1 MRYTTDHH
9 WLRAESGF
17 VVVGITPF
25 AVAQLGTLVF
35 VELPEMGD
43 AVAQGEEVAVVESS
57 KAVSDIPAP
66 VTGEIVQLNPAV
78 IGNPGLLNTDP
89 MGQGWLFKM
98 SVADPNEISPMLD
111 DAGYAAF
118 TGGTLADVSGG

>member
-1 MRYTTDHH
+1 MRFTKDHH
-9 WLRAESGF
+9 WLRADAGH

-35 VELPEMGD
+35 VELPQMGD
-43 AVAQGEEVAVVESS
+43 SVVQGDEVAVVESS

-66 VTGEIVQLNPAV
+66 VTGEIVQLNPSV
-78 IGNPGLLNTDP
+78 IGNPELLNEDP

-98 SVADPNEISPMLD
+98 SVTDPNEITPMMD
-111 DAGYAAF
+111 AAGYAAF
-118 TGGTLADVSGG
+118 SGGAIPAT